1 MIHFQNS
8 KSFPISNLRDLD
20 ISTSTL
26 LIPEYLLADL
36 QRKMAE
42 YGNSLPIYFLH
53 LLRRFR
59 IFNLSGMIPPPR
71 KIKTEFQDEGL
82 NLHKFNFRVSNAA
95 WIELGELSLAFG
107 KSRCALFVYLLEL
120 DIAGFGDVLVEA
132 GMGFGV
138 PINRRLILKA
148 SWLFEYVFQDYVRSY
163 HVRD

>member
-1 MIHFQNS
+1 MIHFQKS
-8 KSFPISNLRDLD
+8 KSFPVLNLRDLD
-20 ISTSTL
+20 KSTSTL
-26 LIPEYLLADL
+26 LIPEHLLIDFRAKL
-36 QRKMAE
+36 AL
-42 YGNSLPIYFLH
+42 YGNSLPVYFLY

-95 WIELGELSLAFG
+95 WVELGELSLAFG

-120 DIAGFGDVLVEA
+120 DLAGFGDSLVEA

-148 SWLFEYVFQDYVRSY
+148 SWLFEYVLQDYSRSY